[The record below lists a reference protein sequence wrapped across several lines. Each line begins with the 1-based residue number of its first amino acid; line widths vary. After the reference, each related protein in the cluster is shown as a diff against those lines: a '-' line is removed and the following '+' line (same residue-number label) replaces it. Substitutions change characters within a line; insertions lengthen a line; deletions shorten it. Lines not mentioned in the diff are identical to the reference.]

1 MFDIKSFYKIT
12 YGLYLV
18 STEHRGKLNA
28 YIANTVFQLTS
39 EPARFAISCSKD
51 NFSAELISA
60 SKKFAFSILEED
72 VEQSLI
78 SRFGYKSGKEIN
90 KFEGIEYFI
99 GELGNP
105 LIKEGSIAYF
115 ECEVEQTID
124 VGSHLVFVGKLKN
137 NKMLNAAKEPLT
149 YADYHKLRN
158 GKAPKNAPTYIKP
171 EKAGE
176 VNEIKDASEGSLA
189 KYECLVCGHVYDPA
203 MGDPESGI
211 APGTSFEDLPD
222 DWVCPDC
229 GAAKEDFQII
239 N

>member
-1 MFDIKSFYKIT
+1 MIDIKAFYKIT

-18 STEHRGKLNA
+18 STEYKGSLNA

-51 NFSAELISA
+51 NFSAKLISA
-60 SKKFAFSILEED
+60 SKKFAFSILEKD

-78 SRFGYKSGKEIN
+78 SRFGYKSGKDID
-90 KFEGIEYFI
+90 KFKGIEYFL
-99 GELGNP
+99 GELGIP
-105 LIKEGSIAYF
+105 LVKEGSIAYF

-137 NKMLNAAKEPLT
+137 NKMLNGDKEPLT
-149 YADYHKLRN
+149 YADYQTLRN

-171 EKAGE
+171 EKAVV
-176 VNEIKDASEGSLA
+176 VNEIKETSEGSLA
-189 KYECLVCGHVYDPA
+189 KYECLVCGHIYDPA
-203 MGDPESGI
+203 EGDPDGGI

>member
-1 MFDIKSFYKIT
+1 MIDIKAFHKIT

-18 STEHRGKLNA
+18 STEHKGKLNA

-51 NFSAELISA
+51 NYSAGLISA
-60 SKKFAFSILEED
+60 SKKFAFSILEKD

-78 SRFGYKSGKEIN
+78 GRFGYKSGKDID
-90 KFEGIEYFI
+90 KFEGIGYFT
-99 GELGNP
+99 GEMGNP
-105 LIKEGSIAYF
+105 LVKEGSIAYF
-115 ECEVEQTID
+115 ECEVEQAID
-124 VGSHLVFVGKLKN
+124 VGSHLVFVGLLKN
-137 NKMLNAAKEPLT
+137 NKVLQGDKDPLT
-149 YADYHKLRN
+149 YADYHNLRN

-171 EKAGE
+171 EKAEE
-176 VNEIKDASEGSLA
+176 VSKNKETSGDNLA
-189 KYECLVCGHVYDPA
+189 KYECLVCGHIYNPA
-203 MGDPESGI
+203 VGDPDSGI